1 MRKPRHTGAHH
12 GWYSYL
18 SGLSGWC
25 SGPVNA
31 LMWCIVCVSHIS
43 SISRC
48 IYPQMTYT
56 LRVRNLLWL
65 TMLLLSLCM
74 PYQTHQ
80 TVKGRFCVQ
89 SAPCIC
95 FRSVLTTTEEAKK
108 TFKRRAT
115 RDRFMMRNN
124 GDVKQT
130 GHRALQS
137 PQHPQIS
144 LCFCFSPGNMS
155 VKRGLNYFAGYLA
168 SCSLH
173 DMFWWTFN

>member
-1 MRKPRHTGAHH
+1 MNAQTQSHRSAPWLIFLPVGSLWVMLRSCKRPDVM
-12 GWYSYL
+12 YSL
-18 SGLSGWC
+18 
-25 SGPVNA
+25 
-31 LMWCIVCVSHIS
+31 CVSYKFHQPLHMS
-43 SISRC
+43 SDDL
-48 IYPQMTYT
+48 YT
-56 LRVRNLLWL
+56 ESAQPAVAHNAFAFTLPN
-65 TMLLLSLCM
+65 M

-80 TVKGRFCVQ
+80 AVKGRFCVQ

-95 FRSVLTTTEEAKK
+95 FRSVLRTTEEAKK
-108 TFKRRAT
+108 TFKWCAT
-115 RDRFMMRNN
+115 RDRFMMRNE

-130 GHRALQS
+130 GHYALQS

-173 DMFWWTFN
+173 GMF